1 MSEALACYTAAVE
14 AGAAPPPLPL
24 YVEQQ
29 AAAAP
34 AGAAGAFD
42 VAFELLRLHAVVSEP
57 GAAGSSPAA
66 LAPLLA
72 RLLRLATGAISPP
85 LCTSPGTAG
94 RKAGAGAGAGLLG
107 LLSMQGPVAA

>member
-1 MSEALACYTAAVE
+1 MSDALASYTAAVE

-34 AGAAGAFD
+34 AGGAGAFD
-42 VAFELLRLHAVVSEP
+42 VAFELLRLHAVASDPE
-57 GAAGSSPAA
+57 AAGGSPAA

-72 RLLRLATGAISPP
+72 RLLRWGLV
-85 LCTSPGTAG
+85 
-94 RKAGAGAGAGLLG
+94 AGLG
-107 LLSMQGPVAA
+107 AHALSSLWWFAMWQD